1 MYVPLCMYC
10 FVWIVVYVLFLFLCC
25 YGVSVMYALFCMY

>member
-10 FVWIVVYVLFLFLCC
+10 FVWIVVYVFLFLCC
-25 YGVSVMYALFCMY
+25 YGVSVMYALFCMD